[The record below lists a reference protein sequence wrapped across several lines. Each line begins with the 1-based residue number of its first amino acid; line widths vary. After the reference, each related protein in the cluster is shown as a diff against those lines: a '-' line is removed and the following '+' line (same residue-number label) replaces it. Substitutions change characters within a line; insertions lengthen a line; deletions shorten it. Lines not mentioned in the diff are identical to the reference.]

1 MKIKKVTAKVRKYV
15 QMKKKRNIFRVSATT
30 LLPIFLLASA
40 QMQSVAERNS
50 VKNYV
55 LRYNPSI
62 ESQELETLTD
72 VILAES
78 ANLKMNELSINEEE
92 INPLFLVLS
101 FITVESQFTKKATS
115 NVGAKGYMQLMKDTA
130 NWMNQKHNLNLNTRN
145 LYDTYTNIKLGVI
158 YLNEL
163 SAQMTSMEEVAMA
176 YNAGPGAIRRGYRVP
191 VYWKKIRTSYN
202 EISHDF

>member
-1 MKIKKVTAKVRKYV
+1 MKIKKTYAKVKKIV

-30 LLPIFLLASA
+30 LLPVFLLASA
-40 QMQSVAERNS
+40 QMQSVGERNS
-50 VKNYV
+50 VKNYI
-55 LRYNPSI
+55 LRYNPVI
-62 ESQELETLTD
+62 ESKELETLTD
-72 VILAES
+72 VIMLEKEK
-78 ANLKMNELSINEEE
+78 LRLYDLTINNEE
-92 INPLFLVLS
+92 INPLYLVLS

-115 NVGAKGYMQLMKDTA
+115 NVGAKGYMQLMKNTA
-130 NWMNQKHNLNLNTRN
+130 EWMNQKHNLKLNTKD
-145 LYDTYTNIKLGVI
+145 LYDTYTNIKLGIV

-163 SAQMTSMEEVAMA
+163 SNQLTSMEEVAMA